1 MQTSRKYVA
10 LGSATIA
17 FAVSFAA
24 WSLLSPLATQLQKQ
38 YQISDFQI
46 SMLIA
51 IPVILGSIARIPMG
65 VLTDR
70 FGGRRVMTA
79 LLLFTVVPC
88 LGLLSAGSYTAF
100 VIWAFF
106 LGMAGSSFAVGI
118 PFVGRWFAPEQQGL
132 VAGIFGMGNIGTAIS
147 ARLAPQIAKNN
158 GWHTVFLAFAIVLLV
173 TAIAFYFVARDAPQ
187 PPSPTKTLAQRLSIL
202 KESRLVWLFSL
213 FYFVTFGCFVA
224 FGLYLP
230 KLLTDLYKLD
240 KIDAGNRTAI
250 FVVCATLA
258 RPIGGWLSDKLGA
271 SRVLAGTFSVVI
283 LAALILAF
291 QTQVVVLT
299 VCFLVSAVFLGMGSG
314 AVFKLVPQYFA
325 RDAGT
330 VTGLVGAAGGLGG
343 FFPPLILGIVKS
355 SLGSYSVGYLL
366 LAVTSGVCLVLLM
379 RVLNN
384 PQAMRQSTARGQTSP
399 APSSLS
405 VE

>member
-1 MQTSRKYVA
+1 MQSTRKYVA

-24 WSLLSPLATQLQKQ
+24 WSLLSPLATLLQTQ
-38 YQISDFQI
+38 YHITDVQISI
-46 SMLIA
+46 LIA

-79 LLLFTVVPC
+79 LLLFSAIPC
-88 LGLLSAGSYTAF
+88 LGLLSAGNYMAF

-118 PFVGRWFAPEQQGL
+118 PFVSRWFGPEQQGL

-147 ARLAPQIAKNN
+147 ARLAPQIAKNS
-158 GWHTVFLAFAIVLLV
+158 GWHTVFLVFAIVLFV
-173 TAIAFYFVARDAPQ
+173 TAIAFYFVATDAPV
-187 PPSPTKTLAQRLSIL
+187 PPGPTKTMTQRLSVL
-202 KESRLVWLFSL
+202 KENRLVWLFSL

-250 FVVCATLA
+250 FVVFATLA
-258 RPIGGWLSDKLGA
+258 RPVGGWLSDKLGA
-271 SRVLAGTFSVVI
+271 SRVLTSTFTVVI
-283 LAALILAF
+283 LAALILTF
-291 QTQVVVLT
+291 QTQIVILT
-299 VCFLVSAVFLGMGSG
+299 LCYLVSAVFLGMGSG

-325 RDAGT
+325 KDAGT

-343 FFPPLILGIVKS
+343 FFPPLIMGVVKS
-355 SLGSYSVGYLL
+355 TLGNYSVGYLL
-366 LAVTSGVCLVLLM
+366 LALTSGICLFLLI

-384 PQAMRQSTARGQTSP
+384 PQAMQQSIAQAKSSP
-399 APSSLS
+399 ARSPA
-405 VE
+405 

>member
-1 MQTSRKYVA
+1 MQSTRKYVA

-24 WSLLSPLATQLQKQ
+24 WSLLSPLATLLQTQ
-38 YQISDFQI
+38 YHMSDVQISI
-46 SMLIA
+46 LIA

-79 LLLFTVVPC
+79 LLLFSAIPC
-88 LGLLSAGSYTAF
+88 LGLLSAGNYTAL

-118 PFVGRWFAPEQQGL
+118 PFVSRWFGSEQQGL

-147 ARLAPQIAKNN
+147 ARLAPQIAKNS
-158 GWHTVFLAFAIVLLV
+158 GWHTVFLVFAIVLFV
-173 TAIAFYFVARDAPQ
+173 TAIAFYFVATDAPVR
-187 PPSPTKTLAQRLSIL
+187 PGPTKTMTQRLSVL
-202 KESRLVWLFSL
+202 KENRLVWLFSL

-250 FVVCATLA
+250 FVVFATLA
-258 RPIGGWLSDKLGA
+258 RPVGGWLSDKLGA
-271 SRVLAGTFSVVI
+271 SRVLTGTFTVVI

-291 QTQVVVLT
+291 QTQIVILT
-299 VCFLVSAVFLGMGSG
+299 ICYLVSAVFLGMGSG

-325 RDAGT
+325 KDAGT

-343 FFPPLILGIVKS
+343 FFPPLIMGVVKS
-355 SLGSYSVGYLL
+355 TLGNYSVGYLL
-366 LAVTSGVCLVLLM
+366 LALTSGICLFLLI

-384 PQAMRQSTARGQTSP
+384 PQAMQQSMAQGKSSP
-399 APSSLS
+399 ARSPA
-405 VE
+405 

>member
-1 MQTSRKYVA
+1 MRKNRKYVA

-24 WSLLSPLATQLQKQ
+24 WSLFAPLATQLQTQ
-38 YQISDFQI
+38 YHISDFQI
-46 SMLIA
+46 SILIA

-79 LLLFTVVPC
+79 LLLFSAIPC
-88 LGLLSAGSYTAF
+88 LGLLSAGSYPAF

-118 PFVGRWFAPEQQGL
+118 PFVSRWFEPEQQGL

-147 ARLAPQIAKNN
+147 ARLAPQIAKAS
-158 GWHTVFLAFAIVLLV
+158 GWQAVFLVFAIVLFV
-173 TAIAFYFVARDAPQ
+173 TAVAFYFVATDAPV
-187 PPSPTKTLAQRLSIL
+187 PPGPTKTMTQRLSVL
-202 KESRLVWLFSL
+202 KENRLVWLFSL

-224 FGLYLP
+224 FSLYLP

-240 KIDAGNRTAI
+240 KLDAGNRTAI
-250 FVVCATLA
+250 FVVFATLA
-258 RPIGGWLSDKLGA
+258 RPVGGWLSDKLGA
-271 SRVLAGTFSVVI
+271 SRVLTGTFTVVI
-283 LAALILAF
+283 LAALILTF
-291 QTQVVVLT
+291 QTQVIILT
-299 VCFLVSAVFLGMGSG
+299 MCYLVSAIFLGMGSG

-325 RDAGT
+325 KDAGT

-343 FFPPLILGIVKS
+343 FFPPLIMGAVKS
-355 SLGSYSVGYLL
+355 TLGNYSVGYLL
-366 LAVTSGVCLVLLM
+366 LALTSGICLFLLM
-379 RVLNN
+379 KVLNT
-384 PQAMRQSTARGQTSP
+384 PQTMQQGVAGAKSKPARSP
-399 APSSLS
+399 A
-405 VE
+405 